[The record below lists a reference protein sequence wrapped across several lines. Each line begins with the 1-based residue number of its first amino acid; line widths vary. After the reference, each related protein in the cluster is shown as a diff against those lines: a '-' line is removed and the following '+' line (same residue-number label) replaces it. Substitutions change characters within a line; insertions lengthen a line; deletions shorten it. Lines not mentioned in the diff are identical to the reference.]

1 MRLSSTLS
9 LYMGRQY
16 LQSVALV
23 FLLVIMTILI
33 ADTIELL
40 RRASGPDKTA
50 TLEIVLQMA
59 SLHIPFMAQ
68 KALPFIVLVGG
79 IVTFAKMTRSRE
91 LVIARAAGVS
101 VWQFLLPVLV
111 IAALLGGLF
120 MTVVNPL
127 ASATTSRYE
136 QLDASY
142 LRGTSSLL
150 ALSQS
155 GIWLRQGDP
164 EGQSVVHAE
173 RIDQET
179 MTLYDTIIFL
189 YAKKDQF
196 VGRIDA
202 AEARLEDGYW
212 NLKDALFSAPGEPAR
227 HRANARV
234 PTDLTLERIQN
245 SFSPPETLS
254 FWALPSFIEVL
265 EESGFSSVK
274 HRPAL
279 AFAACRPLSS
289 SVRWSLIAA
298 TFSLRFTRRG
308 TWMLV
313 LGGLLT
319 GFLLYFV
326 SDLVLALG
334 LSGKLPPVLAAWTP
348 AGIFTLL
355 GVAGLFHL
363 EDG

>member
-1 MRLSSTLS
+1 MRLSGTLS

-16 LQSVALV
+16 LQHVALV
-23 FLLVIMTILI
+23 FLLVILTILI

-40 RRASGPDKTA
+40 RRASGSDKTA

-68 KALPFIVLVGG
+68 KALPFVVLVGG
-79 IVTFAKMTRSRE
+79 IVTFAKLTRSRE
-91 LVIARAAGVS
+91 LVVARAAGVS
-101 VWQFLLPVLV
+101 VWQFILPVL
-111 IAALLGGLF
+111 IISALLGGLF
-120 MTVVNPL
+120 MMVINPL
-127 ASATTSRYE
+127 ASATTARFE
-136 QLDASY
+136 QMDATH
-142 LRGTSSLL
+142 LRGSSSLM
-150 ALSQS
+150 ALSKS
-155 GIWLRQGDP
+155 GIWLRQGDA

-173 RIDQET
+173 RIDQDT
-179 MTLYDTIIFL
+179 MTLHDAIIFL
-189 YAKKDQF
+189 YAQEDHF

-212 NLKDALFSAPGEPAR
+212 NLTDALFSAPDEPAR
-227 HRANARV
+227 HRANARI

-254 FWALPSFIEVL
+254 FWALPGFIDVL

-274 HRPAL
+274 HHLHWHSLL
-279 AFAACRPLSS
+279 AGPLLLCAM
-289 SVRWSLIAA
+289 VLIAA

-308 TWMLV
+308 TWVLV
-313 LGGLLT
+313 VGGLLT
-319 GFLLYFV
+319 GFLFYFL

-334 LSGKLPPVLAAWTP
+334 LSGKLPPILAAWTP
-348 AGIFTLL
+348 AGIFTLV

>member
-1 MRLSSTLS
+1 MRLSGTLS
-9 LYMGRQY
+9 LYMSRQY
-16 LQSVALV
+16 LQSIALV
-23 FLLVIMTILI
+23 FLLVIVTILI

-40 RRASGPDKTA
+40 RRAAGPNKTA
-50 TLEIVLQMA
+50 TLETVLQMA

-68 KALPFIVLVGG
+68 KALPFVVLVGG
-79 IVTFAKMTRSRE
+79 IVTFARMQRSRE
-91 LVIARAAGVS
+91 LVVARAAGVS
-101 VWQFLLPVLV
+101 VWQFILPVLV
-111 IAALLGGLF
+111 ISGLLGGVF
-120 MTVVNPL
+120 MTVINPL

-136 QLDASY
+136 QLDATH
-142 LRGTSSLL
+142 LRGNSSLL
-150 ALSQS
+150 ALSQT
-155 GIWLRQGDP
+155 GIWLRQGDS

-179 MTLYDTIIFL
+179 LTLHNTIIFL
-189 YAKKDQF
+189 YAREDQF

-212 NLKDALFSAPGEPAR
+212 NLQDALFTAPDEPAR
-227 HRANARV
+227 FRANARV
-234 PTDLTLERIQN
+234 PTNLTLERIQN

-254 FWALPSFIEVL
+254 FWALPSFIDVL
-265 EESGFSSVK
+265 EESGFSSTK
-274 HRPAL
+274 HRLHWHSLL
-279 AFAACRPLSS
+279 AVPLLLCAM
-289 SVRWSLIAA
+289 VLIAA

-308 TWMLV
+308 TWVLV
-313 LGGLLT
+313 VAGLLI
-319 GFLLYFV
+319 GFLFYFV

-348 AGIFTLL
+348 AAIFTLL

>member
-23 FLLVIMTILI
+23 FLLVIITILI

-40 RRASGPDKTA
+40 RRASGPNKTA
-50 TLEIVLQMA
+50 TLETVLQMA

-79 IVTFAKMTRSRE
+79 ILTFAKLTRSRE

-101 VWQFLLPVLV
+101 VWQFLLPALV
-111 IAALLGGLF
+111 IAALLGGFF

-127 ASATTSRYE
+127 ASATTARFE
-136 QLDASY
+136 QLDATH
-142 LRGTSSLL
+142 LRGQSSLL

-155 GIWLRQGDP
+155 GIWLRQGDA
-164 EGQSVVHAE
+164 ESQSVIHAE
-173 RIDQET
+173 SLDQET
-179 MTLYDTIIFL
+179 MTLHDTIIFL
-189 YAKKDQF
+189 YEEGDQF

-202 AEARLEDGYW
+202 AQARLEDGHW
-212 NLKDALFSAPGEPAR
+212 ALTDALFSEPGAPAR

-234 PTDLTLERIQN
+234 PTDLTPERIQN

-265 EESGFSSVK
+265 EDSGFSSVK
-274 HRPAL
+274 HRLHWHSLL
-279 AFAACRPLSS
+279 AVPLLLCAM
-289 SVRWSLIAA
+289 VLIAA

-308 TWMLV
+308 TWVLV

-348 AGIFTLL
+348 AVIFTLL

>member
-1 MRLSSTLS
+1 MRLSGTLS
-9 LYMGRQY
+9 LYMGRRY
-16 LQSVALV
+16 LQSVALI
-23 FLLVIMTILI
+23 FLLVILTILI
-33 ADTIELL
+33 VDTIELL
-40 RRASGPDKTA
+40 RRAASPNKTA
-50 TLEIVLQMA
+50 TLKTVLEMA
-59 SLHIPFMAQ
+59 SLRIPFMAQ
-68 KALPFIVLVGG
+68 KALPFVVLVGG

-91 LVIARAAGVS
+91 LVVARAAGVS
-101 VWQFLLPVLV
+101 VWQFILPVLL
-111 IAALLGGLF
+111 IAAVLGGLST
-120 MTVVNPL
+120 TVVNPL
-127 ASATTSRYE
+127 SSATTSRFE
-136 QLDASY
+136 QLEATQ
-142 LRGTSSLL
+142 LRGKSSLL
-150 ALSQS
+150 ALSTS
-155 GIWLRQGDP
+155 GIWLRQGDA
-164 EGQSVVHAE
+164 EGQSVIHAD

-179 MTLYDTIIFL
+179 MTLHDTIIFF
-189 YAKKDQF
+189 YAEEDQF

-212 NLKDALFSAPGEPAR
+212 NLRDALFSAPDEPAR

-254 FWALPSFIEVL
+254 FWALPNFIDVL

-274 HRPAL
+274 HRLHWHSLL
-279 AFAACRPLSS
+279 AGPLLLCAM
-289 SVRWSLIAA
+289 VLIAA
-298 TFSLRFTRRG
+298 TFALRFTRRG
-308 TWMLV
+308 TWVLV

-319 GFLLYFV
+319 GFLLYFI

-348 AGIFTLL
+348 AGIFTLV

>member
-1 MRLSSTLS
+1 MRLSGTLS
-9 LYMGRQY
+9 LYMSRHY

-23 FLLVIMTILI
+23 FLLVIVTILI

-40 RRASGPDKTA
+40 RRASGPNKTA
-50 TLEIVLQMA
+50 TLETVLQMA

-68 KALPFIVLVGG
+68 KALPFVVLVGG
-79 IVTFAKMTRSRE
+79 IVTFARLQRSRE
-91 LVIARAAGVS
+91 LVVARAAGVS
-101 VWQFLLPVLV
+101 VWQFILPVLV
-111 IAALLGGLF
+111 ISALLGGLF
-120 MTVVNPL
+120 MTVINPL

-136 QLDASY
+136 QLDATH
-142 LRGTSSLL
+142 LRGNSSLL

-155 GIWLRQGDP
+155 GIWLRQGDA
-164 EGQSVVHAE
+164 EEQSVVHAE

-179 MTLYDTIIFL
+179 LTLHNAIVFL
-189 YAKKDQF
+189 YAQEDQF

-212 NLKDALFSAPGEPAR
+212 NLKDALFTAPGEPAR
-227 HRANARV
+227 HRANARM
-234 PTDLTLERIQN
+234 PTNLTLERIQN

-254 FWALPSFIEVL
+254 FWALPSFIDVL
-265 EESGFSSVK
+265 EDSGFSSTK
-274 HRPAL
+274 HRLHWHSLL
-279 AFAACRPLSS
+279 AVPLLLCAM
-289 SVRWSLIAA
+289 VLIAA

-308 TWMLV
+308 TWVLV
-313 LGGLLT
+313 VAGLLI
-319 GFLLYFV
+319 GFLFYFV

-348 AGIFTLL
+348 AAIFTLL

>member
-40 RRASGPDKTA
+40 RRASGPDKSA
-50 TLEIVLQMA
+50 TLETVLQMA

-79 IVTFAKMTRSRE
+79 ILTFAKLTRSRE

-101 VWQFLLPVLV
+101 VWQFLLPALV

-127 ASATTSRYE
+127 ASATTARYE
-136 QLDASY
+136 QLDATH
-142 LRGTSSLL
+142 LRGKSSLL
-150 ALSQS
+150 ALSQA
-155 GIWLRQGDP
+155 GIWLRQGDS
-164 EGQSVVHAE
+164 ENQSVVHAE
-173 RIDQET
+173 RIDHET

-189 YAKKDQF
+189 YAKEDQF

-212 NLKDALFSAPGEPAR
+212 NLTDALFSAPGEPAR
-227 HRANARV
+227 PRTNARV

-274 HRPAL
+274 HRLYWHSLL
-279 AFAACRPLSS
+279 AVPLLLCAM
-289 SVRWSLIAA
+289 VLIAA

-308 TWMLV
+308 TWVLV
-313 LGGLLT
+313 LAGLIT
-319 GFLLYFV
+319 GFLLYFI

>member
-1 MRLSSTLS
+1 M
-9 LYMGRQY
+9 
-16 LQSVALV
+16 
-23 FLLVIMTILI
+23 
-33 ADTIELL
+33 
-40 RRASGPDKTA
+40 
-50 TLEIVLQMA
+50 
-59 SLHIPFMAQ
+59 
-68 KALPFIVLVGG
+68 LVGG

-91 LVIARAAGVS
+91 LVVARAAGVS
-101 VWQFLLPVLV
+101 VWQFLLPALV

-127 ASATTSRYE
+127 ASATTSRFE
-136 QLDASY
+136 QMDATY
-142 LRGTSSLL
+142 LRGQSSLME
-150 ALSQS
+150 LSKS
-155 GIWLRQGDP
+155 GIWLRQGDSDS
-164 EGQSVVHAE
+164 QSVVHAE

-189 YAKKDQF
+189 YAKEDQF

-212 NLKDALFSAPGEPAR
+212 NLQDALFSAPDEPAR
-227 HRANARV
+227 HRANARL

-254 FWALPSFIEVL
+254 FWALPGFIKVL
-265 EESGFSSVK
+265 DESGFSSVK
-274 HRPAL
+274 HRL
-279 AFAACRPLSS
+279 HWHSLLSGPLLLCAM
-289 SVRWSLIAA
+289 VLIAA
-298 TFSLRFTRRG
+298 TFSLRFTRRVPG
-308 TWMLV
+308 CWSWPDCSPV
-313 LGGLLT
+313 
-319 GFLLYFV
+319 FSFYFI

>member
-1 MRLSSTLS
+1 MRLSGTLS
-9 LYMGRQY
+9 LYMGRHY

-23 FLLVIMTILI
+23 FVLLILTILI
-33 ADTIELL
+33 VDTIELL
-40 RRASGPDKTA
+40 RRASGPNKTA
-50 TLEIVLQMA
+50 TLETVLQMA

-68 KALPFIVLVGG
+68 KALPFVVLVGG

-91 LVIARAAGVS
+91 LVVARAAGVS
-101 VWQFLLPVLV
+101 VWQFILPVLL
-111 IAALLGGLF
+111 IAAVLGGLST
-120 MTVVNPL
+120 TVINPL
-127 ASATTSRYE
+127 ASATTSRFE
-136 QLDASY
+136 QLEATH
-142 LRGTSSLL
+142 LRGQSSLL
-150 ALSQS
+150 ALSRS
-155 GIWLRQGDP
+155 GIWLRQGDA
-164 EGQSVVHAE
+164 EEQSVIHAD

-179 MTLYDTIIFL
+179 MTLHDTIIFL
-189 YAKKDQF
+189 YAGEDHF

-212 NLKDALFSAPGEPAR
+212 NLRDALFSAPDEPAR

-274 HRPAL
+274 HRLHWHSLL
-279 AFAACRPLSS
+279 AGPLLLCAM
-289 SVRWSLIAA
+289 VLIAA

-308 TWMLV
+308 TWVLV

-319 GFLLYFV
+319 GFLLYFI

-334 LSGKLPPVLAAWTP
+334 LSGKLPPTLAAWTP
-348 AGIFTLL
+348 AGIFTLV

>member
-9 LYMGRQY
+9 LYMARQY

-23 FLLVIMTILI
+23 FLLVILTILI
-33 ADTIELL
+33 ADSIELL
-40 RRASGPDKTA
+40 RRASGPGKTA
-50 TLEIVLQMA
+50 TLKTVLEMA

-91 LVIARAAGVS
+91 LVVARSAGVS
-101 VWQFLLPVLV
+101 VWQFLLPALV

-127 ASATTSRYE
+127 ASATSSRFE
-136 QLDASY
+136 QLEATH
-142 LRGTSSLL
+142 LRGNSSLME
-150 ALSQS
+150 LSKS
-155 GIWLRQGDP
+155 GIWLRQGDSDS
-164 EGQSVVHAE
+164 QSVVHAE

-189 YAKKDQF
+189 YAEEDQF

-212 NLKDALFSAPGEPAR
+212 NLKDALFSAPDEPAR

-234 PTDLTLERIQN
+234 STDLTLERIQN

-254 FWALPSFIEVL
+254 FWALPQFIEVL
-265 EESGFSSVK
+265 DESGFSSVK
-274 HRPAL
+274 HRL
-279 AFAACRPLSS
+279 HWHSLLSGPLLLCAM
-289 SVRWSLIAA
+289 VLIAA

-308 TWMLV
+308 TWVLV
-313 LGGLLT
+313 VAGLLT
-319 GFLLYFV
+319 GFLLYFI

-334 LSGKLPPVLAAWTP
+334 LSGNLPPVLAAWTP
-348 AGIFTLL
+348 AGIFILL

>member
-23 FLLVIMTILI
+23 FLVVILTILI

-40 RRASGPDKTA
+40 RRASGPNKTA
-50 TLEIVLQMA
+50 TFETVLQMA

-68 KALPFIVLVGG
+68 KALPFVVLVGG
-79 IVTFAKMTRSRE
+79 IVTFAKLTRSRE

-101 VWQFLLPVLV
+101 VWQFLLPALV

-127 ASATTSRYE
+127 ASATTARFE
-136 QLDASY
+136 QLDATH
-142 LRGTSSLL
+142 LRGQSSLL

-155 GIWLRQGDP
+155 GIWLRQGDA
-164 EGQSVVHAE
+164 EGQSVIHAE
-173 RIDQET
+173 SLDQET
-179 MTLYDTIIFL
+179 MTLHDTIIFL
-189 YAKKDQF
+189 YEKEDQF

-202 AEARLEDGYW
+202 AEARLEDGHW
-212 NLKDALFSAPGEPAR
+212 ALTDALFSEPGAPAR
-227 HRANARV
+227 HRASARL

-254 FWALPSFIEVL
+254 FWALPSFIDVL

-274 HRPAL
+274 HRLYWHSLL
-279 AFAACRPLSS
+279 AVPLLLCAM
-289 SVRWSLIAA
+289 VLIAA

-308 TWMLV
+308 TWVLV
-313 LGGLLT
+313 LAGLLT
-319 GFLLYFV
+319 GFLFYFV

-348 AGIFTLL
+348 AAIFTLL

>member
-23 FLLVIMTILI
+23 FLVVILTILI

-40 RRASGPDKTA
+40 RRASGPNKTA
-50 TLEIVLQMA
+50 TFETVLQMA

-68 KALPFIVLVGG
+68 KALPFVVLVGG
-79 IVTFAKMTRSRE
+79 IVTFAKLTRSRE

-101 VWQFLLPVLV
+101 VWQFLVPALV
-111 IAALLGGLF
+111 IAALLGGFF

-127 ASATTSRYE
+127 ASATTARFE
-136 QLDASY
+136 QLDATH
-142 LRGTSSLL
+142 LRGQSSLL

-155 GIWLRQGDP
+155 GIWLRQGDA
-164 EGQSVVHAE
+164 ESQSVIHAE
-173 RIDQET
+173 SLDQET
-179 MTLYDTIIFL
+179 MTLHDTIIFL
-189 YAKKDQF
+189 YEKGDQF

-202 AEARLEDGYW
+202 AEARLEDGHW
-212 NLKDALFSAPGEPAR
+212 ALTDALFSEPGAPAR

-234 PTDLTLERIQN
+234 PTDLTPERIQN

-265 EESGFSSVK
+265 EDSGFSSVK
-274 HRPAL
+274 HRLHWHSLL
-279 AFAACRPLSS
+279 AVPLLLCAM
-289 SVRWSLIAA
+289 VLIAA

-308 TWMLV
+308 TWVLV

-348 AGIFTLL
+348 AVIFTLL

>member
-1 MRLSSTLS
+1 MRLSGTLS
-9 LYMGRQY
+9 LYMSRQY
-16 LQSVALV
+16 LQSIALV
-23 FLLVIMTILI
+23 FLLVIVTILI

-40 RRASGPDKTA
+40 RRAAGPNKTA
-50 TLEIVLQMA
+50 TLETVLQMA

-68 KALPFIVLVGG
+68 KALPFVVLVGG
-79 IVTFAKMTRSRE
+79 IVTFARMQRSRE
-91 LVIARAAGVS
+91 LVVARAAGVS

-111 IAALLGGLF
+111 ISALLGGLF
-120 MTVVNPL
+120 MTVINPL

-136 QLDASY
+136 QLDATH
-142 LRGTSSLL
+142 LRGNSSLL

-179 MTLYDTIIFL
+179 LTLHNTIIFL
-189 YAKKDQF
+189 YAQEDQF

-212 NLKDALFSAPGEPAR
+212 NLKDALFTAPDEPAR

-234 PTDLTLERIQN
+234 PTNLTLERIQN

-254 FWALPSFIEVL
+254 FWALPSFIDVL
-265 EESGFSSVK
+265 EDSGFSSTK
-274 HRPAL
+274 HRLHWHSLL
-279 AFAACRPLSS
+279 AVPLLLCAM
-289 SVRWSLIAA
+289 VLIAA

-308 TWMLV
+308 TWVLV
-313 LGGLLT
+313 VAGLLI
-319 GFLLYFV
+319 GFLFYFL

-348 AGIFTLL
+348 AAIFTLL

>member
-23 FLLVIMTILI
+23 FLVVIVTILI

-40 RRASGPDKTA
+40 RRASGPNKTA
-50 TLEIVLQMA
+50 TIETVLQMA

-68 KALPFIVLVGG
+68 KALPFVVLVGG
-79 IVTFAKMTRSRE
+79 IVTFAKLTRSRE

-101 VWQFLLPVLV
+101 VWQFLLPALV
-111 IAALLGGLF
+111 IAVLLGGLF

-127 ASATTSRYE
+127 ASATTARFE
-136 QLDASY
+136 QLDATH
-142 LRGTSSLL
+142 LRGQSSLL

-155 GIWLRQGDP
+155 GIWLRQGDA
-164 EGQSVVHAE
+164 ESQSVIHAE
-173 RIDQET
+173 GLDQET
-179 MTLYDTIIFL
+179 MTLQDTIIFL
-189 YAKKDQF
+189 YEDEDQF

-202 AEARLEDGYW
+202 AEARLEDGHW
-212 NLKDALFSAPGEPAR
+212 ALTDVLFSEPGEPAL
-227 HRANARV
+227 HQANARV

-265 EESGFSSVK
+265 EDSGFSSVK
-274 HRPAL
+274 HRLHWHSLL
-279 AFAACRPLSS
+279 AVPLLLCAM
-289 SVRWSLIAA
+289 VLIAA

-308 TWMLV
+308 TWVLV

-319 GFLLYFV
+319 GFLLFFV

-348 AGIFTLL
+348 AVIFTLL

>member
-101 VWQFLLPVLV
+101 VWQFLLPVLA
-111 IAALLGGLF
+111 IAVLLGGLF
-120 MTVVNPL
+120 MTVINPL

-136 QLDASY
+136 QLDATY
-142 LRGTSSLL
+142 LRGNSSLL

-155 GIWLRQGDP
+155 GIWLRQGDS

-173 RIDQET
+173 RIDRET
-179 MTLYDTIIFL
+179 MTLYDTIIFR

-212 NLKDALFSAPGEPAR
+212 NLKDALFSAPDEPAR
-227 HRANARV
+227 PGRTPACR
-234 PTDLTLERIQN
+234 PT
-245 SFSPPETLS
+245 SPWSASRTASRRRKPC
-254 FWALPSFIEVL
+254 PSGHCPV
-265 EESGFSSVK
+265 SSRCWRSPAFSSVK
-274 HRPAL
+274 HRLHWHSLL
-279 AFAACRPLSS
+279 AAPLLLCAM
-289 SVRWSLIAA
+289 VLIAA

>member
-23 FLLVIMTILI
+23 FLVVIVTILI

-40 RRASGPDKTA
+40 RRASGPNKTA
-50 TLEIVLQMA
+50 TIETVLQMA

-68 KALPFIVLVGG
+68 KALPFVVLVGG
-79 IVTFAKMTRSRE
+79 IVTFAKLTRSRE

-101 VWQFLLPVLV
+101 VWQFLVPALV
-111 IAALLGGLF
+111 IAVLLGGFF

-127 ASATTSRYE
+127 ASATTARFE
-136 QLDASY
+136 QLDATH
-142 LRGTSSLL
+142 LRGQSSLL
-150 ALSQS
+150 ALSRS
-155 GIWLRQGDP
+155 GIWLRQGDA
-164 EGQSVVHAE
+164 ESQSVIHAE
-173 RIDQET
+173 SVDQET
-179 MTLYDTIIFL
+179 MTLHDTIIFL
-189 YAKKDQF
+189 YEEEDQF

-202 AEARLEDGYW
+202 AEARLEDGHW
-212 NLKDALFSAPGEPAR
+212 ALTDALFSAPGEPAR
-227 HRANARV
+227 HEASTRV
-234 PTDLTLERIQN
+234 PTDLTVERIQN

-265 EESGFSSVK
+265 EASGFSSVK
-274 HRPAL
+274 HRLHWHSLL
-279 AFAACRPLSS
+279 AVPLLLCAM
-289 SVRWSLIAA
+289 VLIAA

-308 TWMLV
+308 TWVLV

-319 GFLLYFV
+319 GFLLFFV

-334 LSGKLPPVLAAWTP
+334 LSGKLPPVMAAWTP
-348 AGIFTLL
+348 AVIFTLL

>member
-23 FLLVIMTILI
+23 FLVVLVTILI

-40 RRASGPDKTA
+40 RRASGPNKTA
-50 TLEIVLQMA
+50 TIETVLQMA

-68 KALPFIVLVGG
+68 KALPFVVLVGG
-79 IVTFAKMTRSRE
+79 IVTFAKLTRSRE

-101 VWQFLLPVLV
+101 VWQFLLPALV
-111 IAALLGGLF
+111 IAVLLGGLF

-127 ASATTSRYE
+127 ASATTARFE
-136 QLDASY
+136 QLDATH
-142 LRGTSSLL
+142 LRGQSSLL

-155 GIWLRQGDP
+155 GIWLRQGDA
-164 EGQSVVHAE
+164 ESQSVIHAE
-173 RIDQET
+173 GLDQET
-179 MTLYDTIIFL
+179 MTLQDTIIFL
-189 YAKKDQF
+189 YEDEDQF

-202 AEARLEDGYW
+202 AEARLEDGHW
-212 NLKDALFSAPGEPAR
+212 VLTDVLFSEPGEPAL
-227 HRANARV
+227 HQASARV

-265 EESGFSSVK
+265 EDSGFSSVK
-274 HRPAL
+274 HRLHWHSLL
-279 AFAACRPLSS
+279 AVPLLLCAM
-289 SVRWSLIAA
+289 VLIAA

-308 TWMLV
+308 TWVLV

-319 GFLLYFV
+319 GFLLFFV

-348 AGIFTLL
+348 AVIFTLL

>member
-1 MRLSSTLS
+1 MRLSGTLS
-9 LYMGRQY
+9 LYMSRQY
-16 LQSVALV
+16 LQSVALI
-23 FLLVIMTILI
+23 FLLVIVTILI

-40 RRASGPDKTA
+40 RRASGPNKTA
-50 TLEIVLQMA
+50 TLETVLQMA

-68 KALPFIVLVGG
+68 KALPFVVLVGG
-79 IVTFAKMTRSRE
+79 ILTFARMTRSHE
-91 LVIARAAGVS
+91 LVVARAAGVS
-101 VWQFLLPVLV
+101 VWQFILPVLV

-120 MTVVNPL
+120 MTVINPL

-136 QLDASY
+136 QLDTTH
-142 LRGTSSLL
+142 LRGNSSLL

-155 GIWLRQGDP
+155 GIWLRQGDSD
-164 EGQSVVHAE
+164 GQSVVHAE

-179 MTLYDTIIFL
+179 LTLHNTIIFL
-189 YAKKDQF
+189 YAQEDQF

-202 AEARLEDGYW
+202 AEARLENGYW
-212 NLKDALFSAPGEPAR
+212 NLKDALFTAPDEPACLR
-227 HRANARV
+227 PSARM
-234 PTDLTLERIQN
+234 PTNLTLERIQN

-254 FWALPSFIEVL
+254 FWALPGFIDVL
-265 EESGFSSVK
+265 EEAGFSSTK
-274 HRPAL
+274 HRLHWHSLL
-279 AFAACRPLSS
+279 AVPLLLCAM
-289 SVRWSLIAA
+289 VLIAA

-308 TWMLV
+308 TWVLV
-313 LGGLLT
+313 VAGLLN
-319 GFLLYFV
+319 GFLFYFV

-348 AGIFTLL
+348 AAIFTLL

>member
-16 LQSVALV
+16 IQSVALV
-23 FLLVIMTILI
+23 FLLVTLTILI

-40 RRASGPDKTA
+40 RRASGPERTA
-50 TLEIVLQMA
+50 TIETVLQMA

-91 LVIARAAGVS
+91 LVVARAAGVS
-101 VWQFLLPVLV
+101 VWQFLLPALV

-127 ASATTSRYE
+127 ASATTSRFE
-136 QLDASY
+136 QLDATH
-142 LRGTSSLL
+142 LRGQSSIME
-150 ALSQS
+150 LSKS
-155 GIWLRQGDP
+155 GIWLRQGDS
-164 EGQSVVHAE
+164 ESQSVVHAE
-173 RIDQET
+173 RIDQES

-189 YAKKDQF
+189 YAKEDQF
-196 VGRIDA
+196 IGRIDA
-202 AEARLEDGYW
+202 AEARLEDRYW
-212 NLKDALFSAPGEPAR
+212 NLRDALFSAPNEPAQ
-227 HRANARV
+227 HRANARL
-234 PTDLTLERIQN
+234 PTDLTFERIQN

-254 FWALPSFIEVL
+254 FWALPGFIKVL
-265 EESGFSSVK
+265 DESGFSSVK
-274 HRPAL
+274 HRL
-279 AFAACRPLSS
+279 HWHSLLSGPLLLCAM
-289 SVRWSLIAA
+289 VLIAA

-308 TWMLV
+308 TWVLV
-313 LGGLLT
+313 LAGLLT
-319 GFLLYFV
+319 GFLLYFI

-334 LSGKLPPVLAAWTP
+334 LSGRLPPVLAAWTP
-348 AGIFTLL
+348 AGVFTLL

>member
-1 MRLSSTLS
+1 MRLSGTLS
-9 LYMGRQY
+9 LYMSRQY
-16 LQSVALV
+16 LQSIALV
-23 FLLVIMTILI
+23 FLLVIVTILI

-40 RRASGPDKTA
+40 RRAAGPNKTA
-50 TLEIVLQMA
+50 TLETVLQMA

-68 KALPFIVLVGG
+68 KALPFVVLVGG
-79 IVTFAKMTRSRE
+79 IVTFARMQRSRE
-91 LVIARAAGVS
+91 LVVARAAGVS
-101 VWQFLLPVLV
+101 VWQFILPVLV
-111 IAALLGGLF
+111 ISGLLGGVF
-120 MTVVNPL
+120 MTVINPL

-136 QLDASY
+136 QLDATH
-142 LRGTSSLL
+142 LRGNSSLL
-150 ALSQS
+150 ALSQT
-155 GIWLRQGDP
+155 GIWLRQGDS

-179 MTLYDTIIFL
+179 LTLHNTIVFL
-189 YAKKDQF
+189 YAQEDQF

-212 NLKDALFSAPGEPAR
+212 NLQDALFTAPDEPAR
-227 HRANARV
+227 FRANARV
-234 PTDLTLERIQN
+234 PTNLTLERIQN

-254 FWALPSFIEVL
+254 FWALPSFIDVL
-265 EESGFSSVK
+265 EESGFSSTK
-274 HRPAL
+274 HRLHWHSLL
-279 AFAACRPLSS
+279 AVPLLLCAM
-289 SVRWSLIAA
+289 VLIAA

-308 TWMLV
+308 TWVLV
-313 LGGLLT
+313 VAGLLI
-319 GFLLYFV
+319 GFLFYFV

-348 AGIFTLL
+348 AAIFTLL

>member
-23 FLLVIMTILI
+23 FLLVMLTILI
-33 ADTIELL
+33 ADSIELL

-50 TLEIVLQMA
+50 TIETVLQMA

-91 LVIARAAGVS
+91 LVVARAAGVS
-101 VWQFLLPVLV
+101 VWQFLLPALV

-127 ASATTSRYE
+127 ASATTSRFE
-136 QLDASY
+136 QMDATY
-142 LRGTSSLL
+142 LRGKSSLL
-150 ALSQS
+150 ELSKS
-155 GIWLRQGDP
+155 GIWLRQGDS
-164 EGQSVVHAE
+164 ESQSVIHAE

-189 YAKKDQF
+189 YAKEDQF

-212 NLKDALFSAPGEPAR
+212 NLQDALFSAPDEPAR

-254 FWALPSFIEVL
+254 FWALPGFIKVL
-265 EESGFSSVK
+265 DESGFSSVK
-274 HRPAL
+274 HRL
-279 AFAACRPLSS
+279 HWHSLLSGPLLLCAM
-289 SVRWSLIAA
+289 VLIAA

-308 TWMLV
+308 TWVLV
-313 LGGLLT
+313 LAGLLT
-319 GFLLYFV
+319 GFLLYFI

-348 AGIFTLL
+348 AGIFALL

>member
-23 FLLVIMTILI
+23 FLVVLVTILI

-40 RRASGPDKTA
+40 RRASGPNKTA
-50 TLEIVLQMA
+50 TIETVLQMA

-68 KALPFIVLVGG
+68 KALPFVVLVGG
-79 IVTFAKMTRSRE
+79 IVTFAKLTRSRE

-101 VWQFLLPVLV
+101 VWQFLLPALV
-111 IAALLGGLF
+111 IAVLLGGLF

-127 ASATTSRYE
+127 ASATTARFE
-136 QLDASY
+136 QLDATH
-142 LRGTSSLL
+142 LRGQSSLL

-155 GIWLRQGDP
+155 GIWLRQGDA
-164 EGQSVVHAE
+164 ESQSVIHAE
-173 RIDQET
+173 GLDQET
-179 MTLYDTIIFL
+179 MTLQDTIIFL
-189 YAKKDQF
+189 YEDEDQF

-202 AEARLEDGYW
+202 AEARLEDGHW
-212 NLKDALFSAPGEPAR
+212 ALTDALFSEPGEPAL
-227 HRANARV
+227 HQANARV

-265 EESGFSSVK
+265 EDSGFSSVK
-274 HRPAL
+274 HRLHWHSLL
-279 AFAACRPLSS
+279 AVPLLLCAM
-289 SVRWSLIAA
+289 VLIAA

-308 TWMLV
+308 TWVLV

-319 GFLLYFV
+319 GFLLFFV

-348 AGIFTLL
+348 AVIFSLL

>member
-1 MRLSSTLS
+1 MRLSSTLT

-23 FLLVIMTILI
+23 FLLVIVTILI

-40 RRASGPDKTA
+40 RRASGPNKTA
-50 TLEIVLQMA
+50 TLETVFQMA

-68 KALPFIVLVGG
+68 KALPFVVLVGG

-91 LVIARAAGVS
+91 LVVARAAGVS
-101 VWQFLLPVLV
+101 VWQFILPVLV
-111 IAALLGGLF
+111 IAALLGGLS
-120 MTVVNPL
+120 TAVVNPL
-127 ASATTSRYE
+127 ASATTARFE
-136 QLDASY
+136 QMDATH
-142 LRGTSSLL
+142 LRGQSSFL
-150 ALSQS
+150 ALSKS
-155 GIWLRQGDP
+155 GIWLRQGDAD
-164 EGQSVVHAE
+164 GQSVVHAA

-179 MTLYDTIIFL
+179 TTLYDTIIFL
-189 YAKKDQF
+189 YAQEDHF

-212 NLKDALFSAPGEPAR
+212 NLRDALFSAPDEPAR

-254 FWALPSFIEVL
+254 FWALPRFIEVL
-265 EESGFSSVK
+265 EGSGFSSVK
-274 HRPAL
+274 HRLHWHSLL
-279 AFAACRPLSS
+279 AGPLLLCAM
-289 SVRWSLIAA
+289 VLIAA

-308 TWMLV
+308 TWVLV

-319 GFLLYFV
+319 GFLFYFI
-326 SDLVLALG
+326 SDLILALG

-348 AGIFTLL
+348 AGVFILV

>member
-23 FLLVIMTILI
+23 FLVVILTILI

-40 RRASGPDKTA
+40 RRASGPNKTA
-50 TLEIVLQMA
+50 TIETVLQMA

-68 KALPFIVLVGG
+68 KALPFVVLVGG
-79 IVTFAKMTRSRE
+79 IVTFAKLTRSRE

-101 VWQFLLPVLV
+101 VWQFLVPALV
-111 IAALLGGLF
+111 IAVLLGGFF

-127 ASATTSRYE
+127 ASATTARFE
-136 QLDASY
+136 QLDATH
-142 LRGTSSLL
+142 LRGQSSLL
-150 ALSQS
+150 ALSRS
-155 GIWLRQGDP
+155 GIWLRQGDA
-164 EGQSVVHAE
+164 ESQSVIHAE
-173 RIDQET
+173 SVDQET
-179 MTLYDTIIFL
+179 MTLHDTIIFL
-189 YAKKDQF
+189 YEEEDQF

-202 AEARLEDGYW
+202 AEARLEDGHW
-212 NLKDALFSAPGEPAR
+212 ALTDALFSAPGEPAR
-227 HRANARV
+227 HETSARV

-265 EESGFSSVK
+265 EASGFSSVK
-274 HRPAL
+274 HRLHWHSLL
-279 AFAACRPLSS
+279 AVPLLLCAM
-289 SVRWSLIAA
+289 VLIAA

-308 TWMLV
+308 TWVLV

-319 GFLLYFV
+319 GFLLFFV

-348 AGIFTLL
+348 AIIFTLL

>member
-1 MRLSSTLS
+1 MRLSGTLS
-9 LYMGRQY
+9 LYMARQY

-23 FLLVIMTILI
+23 FLLVILTILI

-50 TLEIVLQMA
+50 TLETVLEMA

-91 LVIARAAGVS
+91 LVVARSAGVS
-101 VWQFLLPVLV
+101 VWQFLLPTLV

-127 ASATTSRYE
+127 ASATSSRFE
-136 QLDASY
+136 QMEATH
-142 LRGTSSLL
+142 LRGKSSLL
-150 ALSQS
+150 ELSKS
-155 GIWLRQGDP
+155 GIWLRQGDS
-164 EGQSVVHAE
+164 GSQSVVHAE

-189 YAKKDQF
+189 YAEEDQF

-212 NLKDALFSAPGEPAR
+212 NLQDALFSEPDEPAR
-227 HRANARV
+227 HRVNARV

-254 FWALPSFIEVL
+254 FWALPQFIEVL

-274 HRPAL
+274 HRLHWHSLL
-279 AFAACRPLSS
+279 AGPLLLCAM
-289 SVRWSLIAA
+289 VLIAA

-308 TWMLV
+308 TWVLV
-313 LGGLLT
+313 LAGLLT
-319 GFLLYFV
+319 GFLLYFI

>member
-1 MRLSSTLS
+1 
-9 LYMGRQY
+9 MGRQY

-23 FLLVIMTILI
+23 FLLVMLTILI

-50 TLEIVLQMA
+50 TIETVLQMA

-91 LVIARAAGVS
+91 LVVARAAGVS
-101 VWQFLLPVLV
+101 VWQFLLPALV

-127 ASATTSRYE
+127 ASATTARFE
-136 QLDASY
+136 QMDVTH
-142 LRGTSSLL
+142 LRGKSSLME
-150 ALSQS
+150 LSKS
-155 GIWLRQGDP
+155 GIWLRQGDS
-164 EGQSVVHAE
+164 ESQSVVHAAH
-173 RIDQET
+173 IDQET
-179 MTLYDTIIFL
+179 MTLYDTIIFH
-189 YAKKDQF
+189 YAKEDQF

-212 NLKDALFSAPGEPAR
+212 NLQDALFSAPDEPAR

-254 FWALPSFIEVL
+254 FWALPGFIKVL
-265 EESGFSSVK
+265 DESGFSSVK
-274 HRPAL
+274 HRLHWHSLLSVPLLLCAMVSDRSDL
-279 AFAACRPLSS
+279 FAPFHAAGHLGAGPGRIAHWLSPLFHLGLGARPWPFRQAATGARCVDPGGNLHVAGRCGPVPS
-289 SVRWSLIAA
+289 RGRIAA
-298 TFSLRFTRRG
+298 TS
-308 TWMLV
+308 
-313 LGGLLT
+313 
-319 GFLLYFV
+319 
-326 SDLVLALG
+326 
-334 LSGKLPPVLAAWTP
+334 
-348 AGIFTLL
+348 
-355 GVAGLFHL
+355 
-363 EDG
+363 